1 MKTVTF
7 TMQEIWAASKKS
19 IQKNK
24 KKYDRKDKHKNLKN
38 K

>member
-7 TMQEIWAASKKS
+7 TMQEIWAASK
-19 IQKNK
+19 ITVQKNK
-24 KKYDRKDKHKNLKN
+24 KKYDRKDKHKNSKN